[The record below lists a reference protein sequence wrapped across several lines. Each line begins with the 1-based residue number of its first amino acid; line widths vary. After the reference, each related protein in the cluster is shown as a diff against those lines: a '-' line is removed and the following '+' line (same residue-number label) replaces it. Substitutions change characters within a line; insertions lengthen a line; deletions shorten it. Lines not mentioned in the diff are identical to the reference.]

1 MDTLFKKKRIAF
13 LGLDIS
19 STSVKLLELNK
30 VGDDYRVESYAVA
43 PLPANA
49 VVENNINEVDGV
61 ADAITKVVD
70 KSKSKLKNVAVAV
83 SGSAVITKVIEM
95 AGNLNDEQMEME
107 ISNDAEQYIPFPIEE
122 VALDFEVLRTSEEN
136 EEKVEVLL
144 AACRRENIDT
154 RVDTLNLANLTP
166 KIVDIEAYAMERAF
180 QLIIPQL
187 DGYDESTT
195 VAIIDVGATMTTLS
209 VLHGGETIY
218 TREQL
223 FGGQQLTEEIQ
234 RRYGLSVE
242 EAGVA
247 KKQGGLPDDY
257 ESEVLTPFM
266 DAVVQQITRS
276 LQFFFSSSQLDEV
289 DYVVLAGGVSSM
301 SGLAE
306 LVQERLGTPCIVAN
320 PFASMAVSSKV
331 NAMALSNDA
340 PALMIACG
348 LAMRSFD

>member
-1 MDTLFKKKRIAF
+1 MISLFNNKRVSI

-19 STSVKLLELNK
+19 STSVKLLELNQ
-30 VGDDYRVESYAVA
+30 VGDSYRVESYAVSA
-43 PLPANA
+43 LPANA

-61 ADAITKVVD
+61 ADAIVKAID
-70 KSKSKLKNVAVAV
+70 KAKSKAKYAAVAV
-83 SGSAVITKVIEM
+83 SGSAVITKLVEM
-95 AGNLNDEQMEME
+95 PAGLNDEQMELE
-107 ISNDAEQYIPFPIEE
+107 VSQDAEQYIPFPIEE
-122 VALDFEVLRTSEEN
+122 VALDFEVQREVPDN
-136 EEKVEVLL
+136 EERVEVLL

-154 RVDTLNLANLTP
+154 RVATLTMADLTA
-166 KIVDIEAYAMERAF
+166 KVVDIEAYAMERAF
-180 QLIIPQL
+180 QLIVPQL
-187 DGYDESTT
+187 DGHDEETT
-195 VAIIDVGATMTTLS
+195 VAIIDVGSTMTTLS
-209 VLHGGETIY
+209 VLQGGETVY

-257 ESEVLTPFM
+257 ESEVLTPFL
-266 DAVVQQITRS
+266 DAVVQQTTRS
-276 LQFFFSSSQLDEV
+276 LQFYFSSSQHTEV
-289 DYVVLAGGVSSM
+289 DHVVLAGGVASM
-301 SGLAE
+301 AGLAE
-306 LVQERLGTPCIVAN
+306 LVQDRLGTPCVVAN
-320 PFASMAVSSKV
+320 PFANMAVSSKV

>member
-1 MDTLFKKKRIAF
+1 MVSLFKKKRVPV
-13 LGLDIS
+13 LGIDIS
-19 STSVKLLELNK
+19 STSIKLLELNH
-30 VGDDYRVESYAVA
+30 VGDSYRVESYAVA

-49 VVENNINEVDGV
+49 VVENNINEM
-61 ADAITKVVD
+61 DAVSEAIVKAIDKANTKA
-70 KSKSKLKNVAVAV
+70 KHAAVAV
-83 SGSAVITKVIEM
+83 SGSAVITKIIDM
-95 AGNLNDEQMEME
+95 PSGLSDDQMEME
-107 ISNDAEQYIPFPIEE
+107 ISQDAEQYIPFPIDE
-122 VALDFEVLRTSEEN
+122 VAIDFEVLRELPDN
-136 EEKVEVLL
+136 EERVEVLL
-144 AACRRENIDT
+144 AACRRENIDS
-154 RVDTLNLANLTP
+154 RVDTLTMADIAP
-166 KIVDIEAYAMERAF
+166 KVVDIEAYAMERAF

-187 DGYDESTT
+187 DGHDETST

-209 VLHGGETIY
+209 VLQGGETLY

-257 ESEVLTPFM
+257 ESEVLTPFL

-276 LQFFFSSSQLDEV
+276 LQFFFSSSQHNEV
-289 DYVVLAGGVSSM
+289 DYVVLAGGVASM
-301 SGLAE
+301 TGLPD
-306 LVQERLGTPCIVAN
+306 LVQDCLGTPCIVAN
-320 PFASMAVSSKV
+320 PFVNMTVSSKV